1 MELKVSSSMASAR
14 ALFLNSMAPGPGAF
28 FPRIGGSDFDAI
40 VHWSNPVY
48 SWSHAAKS
56 IPGKLMGRDR
66 MLAFDPRKRVL
77 EKRVRE
83 LNGFF
88 DINPETNHRK
98 SFERFLR
105 SVSDSIISGQ
115 AIVYSNQNLISYLEG
130 GLNHPTTKW
139 VEDYLSDKEL
149 VPYSYIEDLSGFFS
163 DFRKIAEGKKLLVV
177 SPFSKTI
184 EHQVAQFSKSKP
196 KLFPA
201 ISDLATVQVPVTY
214 NIGRFDLSVKSQTD
228 KLSWHEVLRDLLD
241 EVENADFDIALLA
254 CGSYSNPIGS
264 QIAAAGR
271 NAVYVGGMLSVL
283 FNLESSRY
291 RTPYYSD
298 AWPTPALS
306 PFEKE
311 ELLKLSGGKKYRN
324 EALRAYL

>member
-1 MELKVSSSMASAR
+1 MASAR

-105 SVSDSIISGQ
+105 SVSDSIISGP
-115 AIVYSNQNLISYLEG
+115 AIVYSNQNLVSFLEG

-139 VEDYLSDKEL
+139 VEDYLRQ
-149 VPYSYIEDLSGFFS
+149 G
-163 DFRKIAEGKKLLVV
+163 
-177 SPFSKTI
+177 
-184 EHQVAQFSKSKP
+184 
-196 KLFPA
+196 
-201 ISDLATVQVPVTY
+201 IS
-214 NIGRFDLSVKSQTD
+214 
-228 KLSWHEVLRDLLD
+228 
-241 EVENADFDIALLA
+241 
-254 CGSYSNPIGS
+254 
-264 QIAAAGR
+264 
-271 NAVYVGGMLSVL
+271 SVL
-283 FNLESSRY
+283 LYRRLIWIFLRLSENSRGQKTFSRKSILE
-291 RTPYYSD
+291 D
-298 AWPTPALS
+298 H
-306 PFEKE
+306 
-311 ELLKLSGGKKYRN
+311 
-324 EALRAYL
+324 